1 MSQRGVSLIELMIVL
16 LIIGLISLAVSPFT
30 SEWVAQARV
39 AEGASALE
47 EAIGRAKSA
56 AMKNTAGV
64 TGDDKPASRICI
76 SDSKINLVVPAGAT
90 GELKCDLTPIWS
102 TTISHQVTIKT
113 DDLDWLC
120 SCFNNKGLL
129 IAKDVCNTCSKNLNF
144 RFFYPG
150 DSEGEPHNFY

>member
-1 MSQRGVSLIELMIVL
+1 MSQKGVSLIELMIVL

-47 EAIGRAKSA
+47 EAIGRAKAA
-56 AMKNTAGV
+56 AMKNSALV
-64 TGDDKPASRICI
+64 TGDDKPASRICL
-76 SDSKINLVVPAGAT
+76 SDSKISLVVPANTAD
-90 GELKCDLTPIWS
+90 ELKCDLTPIWS
-102 TTISHQVTIKT
+102 TTISQQIKIKT

-129 IAKDVCNTCSKNLNF
+129 AAKGVCNTCSKNLNF
-144 RFFYPG
+144 RFFYAG